1 MLTLQR
7 LKRIKLA
14 TIPRGQQLLANLV
27 LRFDYR
33 LPRRT
38 KIELVGTENLPDHP
52 VIFAMNHT
60 DRYNYWPFQYQLYRA
75 GHGFTATWV
84 KGKYYEN
91 PAIGAFMDSC
101 NNIPLPSR
109 GYVIA
114 TEFRAA
120 LGRVPTN
127 AEYRL
132 LRDVVDRHR
141 SLDDPLPE
149 DTSADLRGFLG
160 TGDFLARFD
169 RLFGAMMD
177 EVLRLCRSAIE
188 EQDVHLL
195 VFPQGTRSKRLTRGH
210 TGVAQVAQHLGA
222 TIIPVGCNGSD
233 RVYPGNSPLARGG
246 RIVYRMGP
254 PLTADGPEFAPHRVP
269 ASARPF
275 SHEATAQHGAAYQA
289 ITDIVM
295 DRINDL
301 LDPEYQRQEGVEAEA
316 TSVSRFIE

>member
-1 MLTLQR
+1 MLTLER

-14 TIPRGQQLLANLV
+14 TIPRGQLALANLV

-60 DRYNYWPFQYQLYRA
+60 DRYNYWPFQYQLYRD

-91 PAIGAFMDSC
+91 AAIGAFMDSC

-132 LRDVVDRHR
+132 LRDIVDRQR
-141 SLDDPLPE
+141 TLDAPLPG
-149 DTSADLRGFLG
+149 DTSADLRTFLR
-160 TGDFLARFD
+160 TGDFLGRFD

-246 RIVYRMGP
+246 RIVYRMGA
-254 PLTADGPEFAPHRVP
+254 PLTPDGPELAPHRVP
-269 ASARPF
+269 AAARPF
-275 SHEATAQHGAAYQA
+275 SHEATAQHGEAYQA

-301 LDPEYQRQEGVEAEA
+301 LDPEYQRQEGVDAETA
-316 TSVSRFIE
+316 SVSRFIE